1 MDRTPKPVSPQLFGL
16 TDAQRRSIR
25 RWLFGGMALL
35 MLGGVA
41 LGFLP
46 YYAVSREMQ
55 SFCASLSVGSP
66 VAQAQTQASARG
78 YEVVTG
84 SDGRVLLKAPQL
96 APQVPSKRGCE
107 LRVGPTGAL
116 ISASY
121 SDSL

>member
-1 MDRTPKPVSPQLFGL
+1 
-16 TDAQRRSIR
+16 
-25 RWLFGGMALL
+25 MALL

-41 LGFLP
+41 VGFLP
-46 YYAVSREMQ
+46 YYAVSREIQ

-84 SDGRVLLKAPQL
+84 GDGRVLLKAPQL

-107 LRVGPTGAL
+107 LRVGPAGSL
-116 ISASY
+116 ISVSY

>member
-1 MDRTPKPVSPQLFGL
+1 MDSSPKPASPQLFGL

-25 RWLFGGMALL
+25 RLLFGGMALL

-41 LGFLP
+41 VGFIP

-55 SFCASLSVGSP
+55 SFCASLPIGSAL
-66 VAQAQTQASARG
+66 AQAQGQASARG
-78 YEVVTG
+78 YEVVPVD
-84 SDGRVLLKAPQL
+84 DGRVLLKVPQL
-96 APQVPSKRGCE
+96 APQVPSKRGCD

-116 ISASY
+116 VSANY

>member
-1 MDRTPKPVSPQLFGL
+1 MDRTQQPASPQLFGL
-16 TDAQRRSIR
+16 TEAKRRSIR

-41 LGFLP
+41 VGFMP

-66 VAQAQTQASARG
+66 AAQAQTQASERG

-84 SDGRVLLKAPQL
+84 GDGRVLLKVPQL
-96 APQVPSKRGCE
+96 APQVPSKRSCE

-116 ISASY
+116 VSAKY